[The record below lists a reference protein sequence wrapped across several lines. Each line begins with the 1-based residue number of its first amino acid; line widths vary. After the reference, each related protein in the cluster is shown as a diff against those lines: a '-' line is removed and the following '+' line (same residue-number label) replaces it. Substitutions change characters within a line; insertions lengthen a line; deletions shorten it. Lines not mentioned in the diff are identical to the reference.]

1 MLEAVSGVYRSIKV
15 GPPTQSDATMGP
27 VISAAQR
34 EKCENLVEAAE
45 EHGGKV
51 VCGGGRPAGLDRGYY
66 FEPTVLDVPDNA
78 NPAAREEIFGPVIA
92 VIGYRD
98 LDHAVEIANDS
109 IYGLSGQVYGADVA
123 TAVRVARR
131 LRTGAVNVNTTV
143 FSAYAPSGGY
153 KQSGLGRERGT
164 DGIREFQEV
173 KHMSIGS
180 FHYDQHHHQAECQ
193 SDESTPFDLNWLI
206 SVDDHIL
213 EPPNLWVDRVA
224 SKDRDR
230 APHMEVDDKGMD
242 VWVYDGKKMPSS
254 GLSAVVGKSK
264 EEFSP
269 EPLNYSEMR
278 PGCYDAKARVEDMD
292 LSGVL
297 ASLCF
302 PTLPRFCGQLFME
315 ASDREFGFE
324 CLQIYNDWLVE
335 EWCGAAP
342 GRYIPLMLIPMWDPA
357 LAAEEMER
365 MAAKGVTSFAFSENP
380 EPLGL
385 PTIHDADHYWEPVM
399 AKANELDMVA
409 SMHVGSSSTLPR
421 ICNDAPFMANLT
433 WGASR
438 TSGTMLSWLFSGLF
452 QRYPNL
458 KIALSEGEC
467 GWMPYF
473 LERAE
478 QVLDKQRY
486 WVKRGTK
493 FMGHA
498 GNEADLDTLDI
509 RETFRK
515 HIYGCIIED
524 RHAVKSLD
532 ELGEDNIMCETD
544 YPHSDST
551 WPNCIEV
558 ARNTMK
564 DLPAEVQYKLLRG
577 NAERL
582 YRFTPAEPPAL
593 TGA

>member
-1 MLEAVSGVYRSIKV
+1 VSEY
-15 GPPTQSDATMGP
+15 
-27 VISAAQR
+27 
-34 EKCENLVEAAE
+34 
-45 EHGGKV
+45 
-51 VCGGGRPAGLDRGYY
+51 
-66 FEPTVLDVPDNA
+66 
-78 NPAAREEIFGPVIA
+78 
-92 VIGYRD
+92 
-98 LDHAVEIANDS
+98 
-109 IYGLSGQVYGADVA
+109 
-123 TAVRVARR
+123 
-131 LRTGAVNVNTTV
+131 
-143 FSAYAPSGGY
+143 
-153 KQSGLGRERGT
+153 
-164 DGIREFQEV
+164 
-173 KHMSIGS
+173 
-180 FHYDQHHHQAECQ
+180 
-193 SDESTPFDLNWLI
+193 DLNWLI

-224 SKDRDR
+224 AKDRDR
-230 APHMEVDDKGMD
+230 APHMEVDDNGMD
-242 VWVYDGKKMPSS
+242 VWVYDGKRMPSS

-269 EPLNYSEMR
+269 EPLNYAEMR
-278 PGCYDAKARVEDMD
+278 PGCYDAKARIEDMD
-292 LSGVL
+292 RSGVL

-315 ASDREFGFE
+315 ASDREFGFQ

-335 EWCGAAP
+335 DWCGAAP

-357 LAAEEMER
+357 LAVTEMER
-365 MAAKGVTSFAFSENP
+365 MADKGVTAFAFSENP

-385 PTIHDADHYWEPVM
+385 PTIHDVNHYWDPVM
-399 AKANELDMVA
+399 AAANELKLVA
-409 SMHVGSSSTLPR
+409 SMHVGSSSTLPK
-421 ICNDAPFMANLT
+421 ICTDAPFMANLT

-452 QRYPNL
+452 QRFPNL
-458 KIALSEGEC
+458 KIALSEGEV

-486 WVKRGTK
+486 WVKRGTT

-509 RETFRK
+509 RETFRN
-515 HIYGCIIED
+515 HIFGCIIED

-551 WPNCIEV
+551 WPDCIDV

-564 DLPAEVQYKLLRG
+564 DLPDAVQYKLLRG

-582 YRFTPAEPPAL
+582 YRFTPAEPPVLAN
-593 TGA
+593 A

>member
-1 MLEAVSGVYRSIKV
+1 
-15 GPPTQSDATMGP
+15 
-27 VISAAQR
+27 
-34 EKCENLVEAAE
+34 
-45 EHGGKV
+45 
-51 VCGGGRPAGLDRGYY
+51 
-66 FEPTVLDVPDNA
+66 
-78 NPAAREEIFGPVIA
+78 
-92 VIGYRD
+92 
-98 LDHAVEIANDS
+98 
-109 IYGLSGQVYGADVA
+109 
-123 TAVRVARR
+123 
-131 LRTGAVNVNTTV
+131 
-143 FSAYAPSGGY
+143 
-153 KQSGLGRERGT
+153 
-164 DGIREFQEV
+164 
-173 KHMSIGS
+173 MSE
-180 FHYDQHHHQAECQ
+180 Y
-193 SDESTPFDLNWLI
+193 DLNWLI

-224 SKDRDR
+224 AKDRDR
-230 APHMEVDDKGMD
+230 APHMEVDDSGMD
-242 VWVYDGKKMPSS
+242 VWVYDGKRMPSS

-278 PGCYDAKARVEDMD
+278 PGCYDAKARIEDMD
-292 LSGVL
+292 RSGVL

-315 ASDREFGFE
+315 ASDREFGFQ

-335 EWCGAAP
+335 EWCGVAP
-342 GRYIPLMLIPMWDPA
+342 GRYIPLMLIPMWDPK
-357 LAAEEMER
+357 LAVTEMER
-365 MAAKGVTSFAFSENP
+365 MAAKGVTAFAFSENP

-385 PTIHDADHYWEPVM
+385 PTIHDADHYWDPVM
-399 AKANELDMVA
+399 AAANELQMVA
-409 SMHVGSSSTLPR
+409 SMHVGSSSQLPR
-421 ICNDAPFMANLT
+421 ICADAPFMANLT
-433 WGASR
+433 WGATR

-458 KIALSEGEC
+458 KIALSEGEV

-509 RETFRK
+509 RETFRN
-515 HIYGCIIED
+515 HIFGCIIED
-524 RHAVKSLD
+524 RHAIKSLD
-532 ELGEDNIMCETD
+532 EIGEDNVMCETD

-551 WPNCIEV
+551 WPDCIDV
-558 ARNTMK
+558 ARDTMK
-564 DLPAEVQYKLLRG
+564 DLPENVQYKLLRG

-582 YRFTPAEPPAL
+582 YRFTPAEPPVLAS
-593 TGA
+593 A

>member
-1 MLEAVSGVYRSIKV
+1 M
-15 GPPTQSDATMGP
+15 
-27 VISAAQR
+27 
-34 EKCENLVEAAE
+34 
-45 EHGGKV
+45 
-51 VCGGGRPAGLDRGYY
+51 
-66 FEPTVLDVPDNA
+66 
-78 NPAAREEIFGPVIA
+78 
-92 VIGYRD
+92 
-98 LDHAVEIANDS
+98 
-109 IYGLSGQVYGADVA
+109 
-123 TAVRVARR
+123 
-131 LRTGAVNVNTTV
+131 
-143 FSAYAPSGGY
+143 SAY
-153 KQSGLGRERGT
+153 
-164 DGIREFQEV
+164 
-173 KHMSIGS
+173 
-180 FHYDQHHHQAECQ
+180 
-193 SDESTPFDLNWLI
+193 DLNWLI

-224 SKDRDR
+224 AKDRDR
-230 APHMEVDDKGMD
+230 APHMEKDDNGID
-242 VWVYDGKKMPSS
+242 NWVYDGKRYPNS

-269 EPLNYSEMR
+269 EPLSYSEMR

-292 LSGVL
+292 RSGVL

-302 PTLPRFCGQLFME
+302 PTITRFCGQLFME

-324 CLQIYNDWLVE
+324 CLRHYNDWLVE

-342 GRYIPLMLIPMWDPA
+342 GRYIPLMLIPMWDPK
-357 LAAEEMER
+357 LAAKEMER
-365 MAAKGVTSFAFSENP
+365 MADKGVTTFAFSENP

-385 PTIHDADHYWEPVM
+385 PTIHDADGYWDPVM
-399 AKANELDMVA
+399 AAANELHMVA
-409 SMHVGSSSTLPR
+409 SMHVGSSSTLPK
-421 ICNDAPFMANLT
+421 ICSDAPFMANLT

-438 TSGTMLSWLFSGLF
+438 TSGTMLSWLFSGMF

-458 KIALSEGEC
+458 KIALSEGEV

-473 LERAE
+473 LERAA

-486 WVKRGTK
+486 WVKRGQT

-498 GNEADLDTLDI
+498 GNGADLDTLDI
-509 RETFRK
+509 RETFRN

-524 RHAVKSLD
+524 RHAVRSLD

-551 WPNCIEV
+551 WPDCIGV

-564 DLPAEVQYKLLRG
+564 DLPEDVQYKLLRG

-582 YRFTPAEPPAL
+582 YRFTPAEPPVLAD
-593 TGA
+593 A

>member
-1 MLEAVSGVYRSIKV
+1 MSTE
-15 GPPTQSDATMGP
+15 T
-27 VISAAQR
+27 
-34 EKCENLVEAAE
+34 
-45 EHGGKV
+45 
-51 VCGGGRPAGLDRGYY
+51 
-66 FEPTVLDVPDNA
+66 
-78 NPAAREEIFGPVIA
+78 
-92 VIGYRD
+92 
-98 LDHAVEIANDS
+98 DS
-109 IYGLSGQVYGADVA
+109 
-123 TAVRVARR
+123 
-131 LRTGAVNVNTTV
+131 TT
-143 FSAYAPSGGY
+143 Y
-153 KQSGLGRERGT
+153 
-164 DGIREFQEV
+164 
-173 KHMSIGS
+173 
-180 FHYDQHHHQAECQ
+180 
-193 SDESTPFDLNWLI
+193 DLNWLI

-224 SKDRDR
+224 AKDRDR
-230 APHMEVDDKGMD
+230 APHMEVADNGMD

-278 PGCYDAKARVEDMD
+278 PGCYDAKARLEDMD
-292 LSGVL
+292 RSGVL

-335 EWCGAAP
+335 EWCGVAP
-342 GRYIPLMLIPMWDPA
+342 GRYIPLMLIPMWDPQ
-357 LAAEEMER
+357 LAVKEMER
-365 MAAKGVTSFAFSENP
+365 MAAKGVTAFAFSENP

-385 PTIHDADHYWEPVM
+385 PTIHDVDGYWEPVM
-399 AKANELDMVA
+399 AAANELNLVA
-409 SMHVGSSSTLPR
+409 SMHVGSSSTLPK

-458 KIALSEGEC
+458 KIALSEGEV

-486 WVKRGTK
+486 WVKRGTT

-498 GNEADLDTLDI
+498 GNAADLDTLNI
-509 RETFRK
+509 RDSFRE
-515 HIYGCIIED
+515 HVYGCFIED
-524 RHAVKSLD
+524 HHGVASLA

-551 WPNCIEV
+551 WPNCIDV
-558 ARNTMK
+558 ARNVIK
-564 DLPAEVQYKLLRG
+564 DLPEHVQYKLLRG

-582 YRFTPAEPPAL
+582 YRFTPAEPPVLVNA
-593 TGA
+593 